1 MGTIKGLHI
10 GVKMNIDFSLL
21 FCINHIFCIIT
32 ISRGSIR
39 IQVNTEKSFL
49 VWRYLTISWR
59 YLERKAG
66 HRRVW

>member
-10 GVKMNIDFSLL
+10 GVTMNIDFSLL
-21 FCINHIFCIIT
+21 FCINT